1 MKNYE
6 VVVDKVVREVYH
18 VHADSRENAIKYHA
32 YGDIKKRNVIDVN
45 SAEAERFDLSELPAL
60 KDKEKWGSWV

>member
-1 MKNYE
+1 MKTYE

-18 VHADSRENAIKYHA
+18 VHADSRENAIKYHG

-45 SAEAERFDLSELPAL
+45 SAEAEQFHMSDISPL
-60 KDKEKWGSWV
+60 KDKEKWGRNV